1 MKEVSKS
8 KDGFI
13 NLDELKAAAGFE
25 DDVTLDKS
33 MVTFNGGMPLLPMPS
48 DDAEKNEVHIPDPVL
63 ASITMAGTIATSAA
77 VKGKKATKSNLVC
90 NSQGSMSRD
99 KTSVWEPVASG
110 SLKQNKVSINLGH
123 FAEK

>member
-63 ASITMAGTIATSAA
+63 TSI
-77 VKGKKATKSNLVC
+77 
-90 NSQGSMSRD
+90 
-99 KTSVWEPVASG
+99 
-110 SLKQNKVSINLGH
+110 
-123 FAEK
+123 